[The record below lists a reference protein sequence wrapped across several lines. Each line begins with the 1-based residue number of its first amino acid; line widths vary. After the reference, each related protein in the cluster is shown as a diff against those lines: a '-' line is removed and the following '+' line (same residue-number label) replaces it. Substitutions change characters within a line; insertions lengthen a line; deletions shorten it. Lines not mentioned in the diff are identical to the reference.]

1 MIPFLPGSAA
11 LLLGWALGSNDAA
24 NVFGTAVATRLIR
37 FRSAAVLA
45 SVFILVGAVVQGS
58 RGMVTLGALADH
70 SAATAAVALFASG
83 ITVASMTAL
92 KLPVSTSQAIVG
104 AILGVVAANNQTC
117 DFAPL
122 KKIVICWIATPAVAA
137 GLAALGYSLLGR
149 ALARMRLSVMRI
161 DSLMRA
167 GMILAGCYG
176 AYALGANNIANVA
189 GVLTSAGIL
198 EPFWAAIL
206 GGVAIALGVH
216 TFSRQVMYTVGLRL
230 VPLGAVSAFVALA
243 AHAVSLHIFAIIGV
257 PVSSSQ
263 AIVGAVLGIGLVKG
277 VRTIRSRT
285 LLAVLAGWFST
296 PALAFALAFALS
308 FLPFLR

>member
-1 MIPFLPGSAA
+1 MIPFLPASAA

-24 NVFGTAVATRLIR
+24 NVFGAAVATRLIR

-45 SVFILVGAVVQGS
+45 SVFILAGALVQGS
-58 RGMVTLGALADH
+58 RGMVTLGALTDH
-70 SAATAAVALFASG
+70 SAATAAIALFASG

-104 AILGVVAANNQTC
+104 AILGVATVNGTC

-122 KKIVICWIATPAVAA
+122 RKIVICWIATPAAAA
-137 GLAALGYSLLGR
+137 GLAALGYVALAR
-149 ALARMRLSVMRI
+149 ALSRMRLSVMRI
-161 DSLMRA
+161 DYLMRA
-167 GMILAGCYG
+167 GTILAGCYG

-198 EPFWAAIL
+198 EPFWAAAL

-230 VPLGAVSAFVALA
+230 VPLGAMSAFVALA
-243 AHAVSLHIFAIIGV
+243 AHALSLHIFAMIGV

-277 VRTIRSRT
+277 VHTVQSRT
-285 LLAVLAGWFST
+285 LLAVLVGWFAT